1 VNDDDDLIPDA
12 TLAYAKRSIV
22 FDHSH
27 DDIYLVCLLNEEDD
41 EDYNES
47 ISWMQDVQ
55 DRLKQVSKDNKQR
68 NRDNFPYRSNIP
80 LKGDQIKFKSNRS
93 RREYEKD
100 ISMCHELIRA
110 GESYEICLT
119 NQSTLPLPLSSN
131 DDTHYSLNKFSLY
144 KNMRRSNPAPF
155 SSFMNIQGRCAV
167 CCSSPERFLRVDADG
182 NMESK
187 PIKGTSQ
194 RSVNDCG
201 VDDKLAHALRHSK
214 KNRAENLMIVDLL
227 RNDFGRVCSKWLA
240 KKLSFLCAPIFAF

>member
-1 VNDDDDLIPDA
+1 MNDGDELIPDA
-12 TLAYAKRSIV
+12 TLAYAKCSIV
-22 FDHSH
+22 FDHSN
-27 DDIYLVCLLNEEDD
+27 DDIYFVCLFNEDD
-41 EDYNES
+41 KDYNES

-55 DRLKQVSKDNKQR
+55 NKLKQISKENQR
-68 NRDNFPYRSNIP
+68 RRRDNFPYRSNMS
-80 LKGDQIKFKSNRS
+80 LKGDQVKFTSNRS
-93 RREYEKD
+93 RREYEEN

-119 NQSTLPLPLSSN
+119 NQSTLSLPLSSS

-167 CCSSPERFLRVDADG
+167 CCSSPERFLRVDANC

-187 PIKGTSQ
+187 PIKGTSE
-194 RSVNDCG
+194 RNVNDCG
-201 VDDKLAHALRHSK
+201 IDDNLAHALRHSK

-227 RNDFGRVCSKWLA
+227 RNDFGRVCSKWLT
-240 KKLSFLCAPIFAF
+240 KRFPNLCDPNFVF